1 MKILIIGAKGMLG
14 QALRQAEGDKQVI
27 AWDREEIDITN
38 EVEVREKIK
47 ALKPE
52 VIINCA
58 AYNAVDK
65 AEGEVDVANKL
76 NGEAVGYLAKISKE
90 LGAILVQ
97 YSTGYV
103 FRGDKPSYREDD
115 EPNPINAYGRSKLL
129 GEKRLQENCEKYY
142 LIRTNLLFGRPAA
155 GINGKKSFIE
165 IMLQKSGETD
175 KIEVVNDEFSN
186 PTYVVD
192 LARATYEL
200 VEKKHPFGIYHL
212 INDGQASWYDWAKEI
227 FAIKNIKINLIPI
240 SGEKLKRQAQRPKY
254 SVLANTKFLKLRS
267 WPEAVREYLIASPNQ
282 EAGEESPNPL

>member
-14 QALRQAEGDKQVI
+14 QELAKEFSDKRQETSKVY

-38 EVEVREKIK
+38 EAEAVEKIK

-52 VIINCA
+52 LIINCA

-90 LGAILVQ
+90 LGAVLVQ

-129 GEKRLQENCEKYY
+129 GEKMLQENCEKHY

-155 GINGKKSFIE
+155 GVNGKKSFVE
-165 IMLQKSGETD
+165 IMLQKAGETD

-200 VEKKHPFGIYHL
+200 IDKNYSFGIYHL

-227 FAIKNIKINLIPI
+227 FTIKNIKINLIPI
-240 SGEKLKRQAQRPKY
+240 SGEKLKRQAERPRY
-254 SVLANTKFLKLRS
+254 SVLANTKFPKLRS
-267 WPEAVREYLIASPNQ
+267 WQEAVSEHLANKSEP
-282 EAGEESPNPL
+282 ESKLA